1 MQGVKELATLWTLLL
16 WFVTDFVP
24 GDFQQGQETLVEVVG
39 LQVLLLVVNV
49 LSLGLSPPFSG
60 LLFSLLPGIE
70 GEVTVVYS
78 SGPILGWPSESLG
91 DCVDLCFENLWSK

>member
-49 LSLGLSPPFSG
+49 LSLGLSPPLSG
-60 LLFSLLPGIE
+60 LLFSLLPGRGNGGLQQWSHSWLAI
-70 GEVTVVYS
+70 GVLR
-78 SGPILGWPSESLG
+78 G
-91 DCVDLCFENLWSK
+91 LCRPVL